1 MSRPRT
7 LGDQAKRAG
16 ARGLTRAYQEILG
29 RAPDKGGF
37 KHYQQQMREG
47 KSIQAIRDEMR
58 GSPEYKSRFGDSGR
72 FVATNP
78 AFRDGKPISENPGP
92 PSSDR
97 GGVAELRPIEDIFYN
112 SPNYKG
118 PRIIDS
124 RPGRPGRGGSYA
136 SGPGLDRPGTGSTL
150 VDQGLM
156 SLTELG
162 NKYSDNEMIGGLVT
176 GTYADIAR
184 TQANTGLAI
193 QYNDA
198 MYESMGRY
206 QGNLENLRTANT
218 SKPMA
223 QEGAITGGLMDKQGK
238 LQQEGLRVAG
248 DEQRK
253 GIRESGEQQRL
264 GIREKGYQDRAG
276 VRERTQAQKNLRADA
291 RGAIR
296 RSGARFFG

>member
-1 MSRPRT
+1 MSQPRT
-7 LGDQAKRAG
+7 LGDRAKMAG
-16 ARGLTRAYQEILG
+16 ARDLTRAYREILG
-29 RAPDKGGF
+29 RKPDKGGF
-37 KHYQQQMREG
+37 KHYQNQMREG

-58 GSPEYKSRFGDSGR
+58 GSPEYKSRFGGG
-72 FVATNP
+72 N
-78 AFRDGKPISENPGP
+78 
-92 PSSDR
+92 DR
-97 GGVAELRPIEDIFYN
+97 GGVAELRPIDDRFIN

-118 PRIIDS
+118 PAIIDS

-218 SKPMA
+218 SKLMA

-253 GIRESGEQQRL
+253 GIRETGEQQRL

>member
-7 LGDQAKRAG
+7 LGDRAKMAG
-16 ARGLTRAYQEILG
+16 ARDLTRAYREILG
-29 RAPDKGGF
+29 RKPDKGGF
-37 KHYQQQMREG
+37 KHYQNQMREG
-47 KSIQAIRDEMR
+47 RSIGDIRQEMAN
-58 GSPEYKSRFGDSGR
+58 SPEYRRIYGEPGMAYPGGSKDFDESTGKYRSGR
-72 FVATNP
+72 
-78 AFRDGKPISENPGP
+78 
-92 PSSDR
+92 DR
-97 GGVAELRPIEDIFYN
+97 GIGKGVLGLP
-112 SPNYKG
+112 G
-118 PRIIDS
+118 VIDRG
-124 RPGRPGRGGSYA
+124 RPGRKIDTRPGRGGRGGSYA

-218 SKPMA
+218 SKLMA

-253 GIRESGEQQRL
+253 GIRETGEQQRL

>member
-1 MSRPRT
+1 
-7 LGDQAKRAG
+7 
-16 ARGLTRAYQEILG
+16 
-29 RAPDKGGF
+29 
-37 KHYQQQMREG
+37 
-47 KSIQAIRDEMR
+47 
-58 GSPEYKSRFGDSGR
+58 
-72 FVATNP
+72 
-78 AFRDGKPISENPGP
+78 
-92 PSSDR
+92 
-97 GGVAELRPIEDIFYN
+97 
-112 SPNYKG
+112 
-118 PRIIDS
+118 
-124 RPGRPGRGGSYA
+124 
-136 SGPGLDRPGTGSTL
+136 
-150 VDQGLM
+150 M

-162 NKYSDNEMIGGLVT
+162 NKYSDNEMIGGLVV
-176 GTYADIAR
+176 GSYADIAR

-218 SKPMA
+218 SKLMA

-253 GIRESGEQQRL
+253 GIRETGEQQRL
-264 GIREKGYQDRAG
+264 GIRETGYQDRMG

>member
-1 MSRPRT
+1 MSF
-7 LGDQAKRAG
+7 AANSAG
-16 ARGLTRAYQEILG
+16 ALAAAAKTAAKKYNSKLG
-29 RAPDKGGF
+29 QSPLYATS
-37 KHYQQQMREG
+37 QQQSSG
-47 KSIQAIRDEMR
+47 GSSNNRDISVVTQPGFSMTP
-58 GSPEYKSRFGDSGR
+58 GS
-72 FVATNP
+72 
-78 AFRDGKPISENPGP
+78 
-92 PSSDR
+92 
-97 GGVAELRPIEDIFYN
+97 
-112 SPNYKG
+112 
-118 PRIIDS
+118 
-124 RPGRPGRGGSYA
+124 GGSYA

-162 NKYSDNEMIGGLVT
+162 NKYPDNEMIGGLVT
-176 GTYADIAR
+176 GTYADVAR

-218 SKPMA
+218 SKLMA
-223 QEGAITGGLMDKQGK
+223 QEAALTGGLMDKQGNIQRK
-238 LQQEGLRVAG
+238 GLRVAG

-253 GIRESGEQQRL
+253 GIRETGTQSRLNIAATGTQNRLTIGEQGSQERMN
-264 GIREKGYQDRAG
+264 I
-276 VRERTQAQKNLRADA
+276 RERTQAQKNLRADA

>member
-7 LGDQAKRAG
+7 LGDRAKMAG
-16 ARGLTRAYQEILG
+16 ARDLTRAYQEILG

-47 KSIQAIRDEMR
+47 RSIGDIRKEM
-58 GSPEYKSRFGDSGR
+58 GSSPEYKSRFGDG
-72 FVATNP
+72 
-78 AFRDGKPISENPGP
+78 RDGARVPNSGP
-92 PSSDR
+92 PSNDR
-97 GGVAELRPIEDIFYN
+97 GGAGF
-112 SPNYKG
+112 PNM
-118 PRIIDS
+118 PQIILPGINDNQKRMAP
-124 RPGRPGRGGSYA
+124 RPGRGGRGGSYA

-218 SKPMA
+218 SKLMA
-223 QEGAITGGLMDKQGK
+223 QEGAITGGLMDRQGK

-253 GIRESGEQQRL
+253 GIRETGL
-264 GIREKGYQDRAG
+264 QDRMG

>member
-47 KSIQAIRDEMR
+47 RSLGDIRKEMGR
-58 GSPEYKSRFGDSGR
+58 SPEYKSRFGDSGR
-72 FVATNP
+72 SPSMNMPQITLP
-78 AFRDGKPISENPGP
+78 AFGPDGRPMS
-92 PSSDR
+92 
-97 GGVAELRPIEDIFYN
+97 GGKRMAP
-112 SPNYKG
+112 
-118 PRIIDS
+118 
-124 RPGRPGRGGSYA
+124 RPGRGGSYA

-218 SKPMA
+218 SKLMA

-253 GIRESGEQQRL
+253 GIRETGL
-264 GIREKGYQDRAG
+264 QDRMG

>member
-1 MSRPRT
+1 M
-7 LGDQAKRAG
+7 AG
-16 ARGLTRAYQEILG
+16 ARDLTRAYREILG
-29 RAPDKGGF
+29 RRPDKGGF
-37 KHYQQQMREG
+37 KHYQNQMREG
-47 KSIQAIRDEMR
+47 RSIGDIRKEMAN
-58 GSPEYKSRFGDSGR
+58 SPEYRKIYGEPGMFYPGGSKDFDESTGKYRSGR
-72 FVATNP
+72 D
-78 AFRDGKPISENPGP
+78 RGIGK
-92 PSSDR
+92 DR
-97 GGVAELRPIEDIFYN
+97 GGVAELFPIDDRFIN

-118 PRIIDS
+118 PGIIGG
-124 RPGRPGRGGSYA
+124 RPGRQKRVRPGRGGSYA

-218 SKPMA
+218 SKLMA

-253 GIRESGEQQRL
+253 GIRETGEQQRL
-264 GIREKGYQDRAG
+264 GIRETGYQDRMG

>member
-1 MSRPRT
+1 M
-7 LGDQAKRAG
+7 AG
-16 ARGLTRAYQEILG
+16 ARDLTRAYREILG
-29 RAPDKGGF
+29 RRPDKGGLD
-37 KHYQQQMREG
+37 HYQKQIREG
-47 KSIQAIRDEMR
+47 RSIGDIRKEMAN
-58 GSPEYKSRFGDSGR
+58 SPEYRKIYGEPGMAYPGGSKDFDESTGKYRSGR
-72 FVATNP
+72 DRGIGKDRAGAGFPYMPEITLP
-78 AFRDGKPISENPGP
+78 AFGPDGKPMSRSKRMSP
-92 PSSDR
+92 
-97 GGVAELRPIEDIFYN
+97 RP
-112 SPNYKG
+112 
-118 PRIIDS
+118 
-124 RPGRPGRGGSYA
+124 PGRGGSYA

-218 SKPMA
+218 GKLMA

-253 GIRESGEQQRL
+253 GIRETGSEQRLTLGEQGR
-264 GIREKGYQDRAG
+264 QDRMG

>member
-1 MSRPRT
+1 M
-7 LGDQAKRAG
+7 AG
-16 ARGLTRAYQEILG
+16 ARDLTRAYREILG
-29 RAPDKGGF
+29 RKPDKGGLD
-37 KHYQQQMREG
+37 HYQKQMREG
-47 KSIQAIRDEMR
+47 RSIGDIRKEMAN
-58 GSPEYKSRFGDSGR
+58 SPEYRKIYGEPGMFYPGGSNDFDESTGKYRSGR
-72 FVATNP
+72 D
-78 AFRDGKPISENPGP
+78 R
-92 PSSDR
+92 SDR
-97 GGVAELRPIEDIFYN
+97 GF
-112 SPNYKG
+112 
-118 PRIIDS
+118 PRMPQIILPGINDDQKRMAP
-124 RPGRPGRGGSYA
+124 RPGRGGRGGSYA

-218 SKPMA
+218 SKLMA

-253 GIRESGEQQRL
+253 GIRETGL
-264 GIREKGYQDRAG
+264 QDRMG

>member
-47 KSIQAIRDEMR
+47 RSIGDIRKEMA
-58 GSPEYKSRFGDSGR
+58 GSPEYKSRFGDSTSGFPR
-72 FVATNP
+72 MP
-78 AFRDGKPISENPGP
+78 QIILPGINDNQKRMAP
-92 PSSDR
+92 
-97 GGVAELRPIEDIFYN
+97 
-112 SPNYKG
+112 
-118 PRIIDS
+118 
-124 RPGRPGRGGSYA
+124 RPGRGSGGSYA

-150 VDQGLM
+150 VDQGLT

-218 SKPMA
+218 SKLMA

-253 GIRESGEQQRL
+253 GIRETGEQQRL
-264 GIREKGYQDRAG
+264 GIRETGYQDRMG

>member
-1 MSRPRT
+1 
-7 LGDQAKRAG
+7 
-16 ARGLTRAYQEILG
+16 
-29 RAPDKGGF
+29 
-37 KHYQQQMREG
+37 
-47 KSIQAIRDEMR
+47 
-58 GSPEYKSRFGDSGR
+58 
-72 FVATNP
+72 
-78 AFRDGKPISENPGP
+78 
-92 PSSDR
+92 
-97 GGVAELRPIEDIFYN
+97 
-112 SPNYKG
+112 
-118 PRIIDS
+118 
-124 RPGRPGRGGSYA
+124 
-136 SGPGLDRPGTGSTL
+136 
-150 VDQGLM
+150 M

-218 SKPMA
+218 SKLMA
-223 QEGAITGGLMDKQGK
+223 QEGAITGGLMEKQGK

-253 GIRESGEQQRL
+253 GIRETGSEDRLTLGER
-264 GIREKGYQDRAG
+264 GRQDRLG

-291 RGAIR
+291 RGSIR
-296 RSGARFFG
+296 RTGARFFG

>member
-1 MSRPRT
+1 M
-7 LGDQAKRAG
+7 
-16 ARGLTRAYQEILG
+16 GLTRAYQEILG

-47 KSIQAIRDEMR
+47 RSLGDIRKEMAN
-58 GSPEYKSRFGDSGR
+58 SPEYRKIYGEPGMAYPGGSKDFDESTGKYRSGR
-72 FVATNP
+72 D
-78 AFRDGKPISENPGP
+78 R
-92 PSSDR
+92 SDR
-97 GGVAELRPIEDIFYN
+97 GF
-112 SPNYKG
+112 
-118 PRIIDS
+118 PRMPQIIL
-124 RPGRPGRGGSYA
+124 PGINDDQKRTAPSPGRGGSYA

-218 SKPMA
+218 GKLMA

-253 GIRESGEQQRL
+253 GIRETGEQQRL
-264 GIREKGYQDRAG
+264 GIRETGYQDRMG

>member
-1 MSRPRT
+1 MSRPRRT

-37 KHYQQQMREG
+37 EHYQKQMREG
-47 KSIQAIRDEMR
+47 RSLGEIRKEMGR
-58 GSPEYKSRFGDSGR
+58 SPEYKSRFGDPAER
-72 FVATNP
+72 FPRMPQITLP
-78 AFRDGKPISENPGP
+78 AFGPDGKPMSGSKRMAP
-92 PSSDR
+92 
-97 GGVAELRPIEDIFYN
+97 
-112 SPNYKG
+112 
-118 PRIIDS
+118 
-124 RPGRPGRGGSYA
+124 RPGRGGSYA

-218 SKPMA
+218 GKLMA

-253 GIRESGEQQRL
+253 GIRET
-264 GIREKGYQDRAG
+264 GYQDRMG

>member
-7 LGDQAKRAG
+7 LGDRAKMAG
-16 ARGLTRAYQEILG
+16 ARDLTRAYREILG
-29 RAPDKGGF
+29 RKPDKGGLE
-37 KHYQQQMREG
+37 HYQKQMREG
-47 KSIQAIRDEMR
+47 RSIGDIRKEM
-58 GSPEYKSRFGDSGR
+58 GQSPEYKSRFGDS
-72 FVATNP
+72 
-78 AFRDGKPISENPGP
+78 
-92 PSSDR
+92 
-97 GGVAELRPIEDIFYN
+97 N
-112 SPNYKG
+112 SKRMAP
-118 PRIIDS
+118 
-124 RPGRPGRGGSYA
+124 RPGRGGSYA

-218 SKPMA
+218 SKLMA

-253 GIRESGEQQRL
+253 GIRETGL
-264 GIREKGYQDRAG
+264 QDRMG

>member
-7 LGDQAKRAG
+7 LGDRAKMAG
-16 ARGLTRAYQEILG
+16 ARDLTRAYREILG
-29 RAPDKGGF
+29 RKPDKGGLE
-37 KHYQQQMREG
+37 HYQKQMREG
-47 KSIQAIRDEMR
+47 RSIGDIRKEM
-58 GSPEYKSRFGDSGR
+58 GSSPEYKSRFGDSNQKR
-72 FVATNP
+72 MAP
-78 AFRDGKPISENPGP
+78 
-92 PSSDR
+92 
-97 GGVAELRPIEDIFYN
+97 
-112 SPNYKG
+112 
-118 PRIIDS
+118 
-124 RPGRPGRGGSYA
+124 RPGRGGSYA

-218 SKPMA
+218 SKLMA

-253 GIRESGEQQRL
+253 GIRETGF
-264 GIREKGYQDRAG
+264 QDRMG

>member
-1 MSRPRT
+1 MSFAGNKGRMQARNKAARRRLRRLEKRGKGDSDKANKIRARIEKRKERMEGGRDPRINNRPRT
-7 LGDQAKRAG
+7 GISQQLIIDRGKPG
-16 ARGLTRAYQEILG
+16 PGGSPYGLTTA
-29 RAPDKGGF
+29 
-37 KHYQQQMREG
+37 
-47 KSIQAIRDEMR
+47 
-58 GSPEYKSRFGDSGR
+58 
-72 FVATNP
+72 
-78 AFRDGKPISENPGP
+78 
-92 PSSDR
+92 
-97 GGVAELRPIEDIFYN
+97 
-112 SPNYKG
+112 
-118 PRIIDS
+118 
-124 RPGRPGRGGSYA
+124 
-136 SGPGLDRPGTGSTL
+136 GTGSTM
-150 VDQGLM
+150 VQQGLAG
-156 SLTELG
+156 LTELG
-162 NKYSDNEMIGGLVT
+162 NKYSDNEMIGGMVA
-176 GTYADIAR
+176 GTFADIGR

-218 SKPMA
+218 SKLMA

-253 GIRESGEQQRL
+253 GIRETGEQQRL
-264 GIREKGYQDRAG
+264 GIRETGYQDRMG

>member
-1 MSRPRT
+1 MSYAGNKGRMQARQNASRRRLRRLEKKGKGDSDRANKIRARMERRQKRMVGGPVRTSEGRPASGSFINNRPRT
-7 LGDQAKRAG
+7 GIPRDLIIDRGKPG
-16 ARGLTRAYQEILG
+16 PGGSPYGLTTA
-29 RAPDKGGF
+29 
-37 KHYQQQMREG
+37 
-47 KSIQAIRDEMR
+47 
-58 GSPEYKSRFGDSGR
+58 
-72 FVATNP
+72 
-78 AFRDGKPISENPGP
+78 
-92 PSSDR
+92 
-97 GGVAELRPIEDIFYN
+97 
-112 SPNYKG
+112 
-118 PRIIDS
+118 
-124 RPGRPGRGGSYA
+124 
-136 SGPGLDRPGTGSTL
+136 GTGSTM
-150 VDQGLM
+150 VQQGLM

-162 NKYSDNEMIGGLVT
+162 NKYSDNEMIGGMVA
-176 GTYADIAR
+176 GTFADIGR

-218 SKPMA
+218 SKLMA

-253 GIRESGEQQRL
+253 GIRETGEQQRL
-264 GIREKGYQDRAG
+264 GIRETGYQDRMG

>member
-1 MSRPRT
+1 
-7 LGDQAKRAG
+7 
-16 ARGLTRAYQEILG
+16 
-29 RAPDKGGF
+29 
-37 KHYQQQMREG
+37 
-47 KSIQAIRDEMR
+47 
-58 GSPEYKSRFGDSGR
+58 
-72 FVATNP
+72 
-78 AFRDGKPISENPGP
+78 
-92 PSSDR
+92 
-97 GGVAELRPIEDIFYN
+97 
-112 SPNYKG
+112 
-118 PRIIDS
+118 
-124 RPGRPGRGGSYA
+124 
-136 SGPGLDRPGTGSTL
+136 
-150 VDQGLM
+150 M

-218 SKPMA
+218 GKLMA

-253 GIRESGEQQRL
+253 GIRETGEQQRL
-264 GIREKGYQDRAG
+264 GIRETGYQDRMG

>member
-1 MSRPRT
+1 MSRPRGT

-37 KHYQQQMREG
+37 EHYQKQMREG
-47 KSIQAIRDEMR
+47 RSLGEIRKEMGR
-58 GSPEYKSRFGDSGR
+58 SPEYKSRFGDPAER
-72 FVATNP
+72 FPRMPQIILPGINDDQK
-78 AFRDGKPISENPGP
+78 RSENPGP
-92 PSSDR
+92 PSNDR

-118 PRIIDS
+118 S
-124 RPGRPGRGGSYA
+124 GRGGRGGSYA

-218 SKPMA
+218 SKLMA

-253 GIRESGEQQRL
+253 GIRETGEQQRL
-264 GIREKGYQDRAG
+264 GIRETGYQDRMG

>member
-7 LGDQAKRAG
+7 LGDRAKMAG
-16 ARGLTRAYQEILG
+16 ARDLTRAYQEILG

-47 KSIQAIRDEMR
+47 RSIGEIRKEMGR
-58 GSPEYKSRFGDSGR
+58 SPEYKSRFGDSGR
-72 FVATNP
+72 SPSMNMPQITLP
-78 AFRDGKPISENPGP
+78 AFGPDGRPISENPGR
-92 PSSDR
+92 PSNDR
-97 GGVAELRPIEDIFYN
+97 GGVAELRPIDDRFIN
-112 SPNYKG
+112 
-118 PRIIDS
+118 S
-124 RPGRPGRGGSYA
+124 RPGRPARGGSYA

-218 SKPMA
+218 GKLMA

-253 GIRESGEQQRL
+253 GIRETGEQQRL
-264 GIREKGYQDRAG
+264 GIRETGYQDRMG

>member
-1 MSRPRT
+1 M
-7 LGDQAKRAG
+7 
-16 ARGLTRAYQEILG
+16 AYPGGSKDFDESTGQYRSG
-29 RAPDKGGF
+29 RDRSPDKGIF
-37 KHYQQQMREG
+37 KFPGVIDRM
-47 KSIQAIRDEMR
+47 K
-58 GSPEYKSRFGDSGR
+58 PGR
-72 FVATNP
+72 
-78 AFRDGKPISENPGP
+78 
-92 PSSDR
+92 
-97 GGVAELRPIEDIFYN
+97 
-112 SPNYKG
+112 
-118 PRIIDS
+118 
-124 RPGRPGRGGSYA
+124 GRPGRGGGSYA

-218 SKPMA
+218 SKLMA

-253 GIRESGEQQRL
+253 GIRETGEQQRL
-264 GIREKGYQDRAG
+264 GIRETGFQDRMG